1 MRMKTLGVVA
11 NCNKERA
18 AAVLGRIAERAA
30 ALGIELIADK
40 ATAALLKAGG
50 TMSMDELFASA
61 DGVIALGGDGTM
73 LRVVRAMG
81 ARDKPIM
88 GVNLGGLGFLTS
100 VAEEDL
106 DRALECVASDDLD
119 IKVRSMAECWVMSGG
134 KEVARYRALNE
145 AVISSTSSRVVTLD
159 VTVDGDNVTCYVCDG
174 LVVSTP
180 TGSTGYSMSAG
191 GPILVPGTPAFVISP
206 ICPHTL
212 SWRPL
217 VVPDSSEIV
226 VAGAGG
232 PATLVLTVD
241 GQAGQGL
248 SEDDSVG
255 VKRSGQSVRV
265 MHLPGHS
272 YFSVLRQKL
281 NWRGSSM

>member
-1 MRMKTLGVVA
+1 MKTIGVIA

-18 AAVLGRIAERAA
+18 PAVLGRIGERAA
-30 ALGIELIADK
+30 ALGIDLIADE
-40 ATAALLKAGG
+40 ATAGLLEAGS
-50 TMSMDELFASA
+50 TMPMDELFNSA

-81 ARDKPIM
+81 DRDRPIM

-100 VAEEDL
+100 VAEEEI
-106 DRALECVASDDLD
+106 DRALECVASGEVD
-119 IKVRSMAECWVMSGG
+119 IKARSLAECTVMNGG
-134 KEVARYRALNE
+134 REAARYRALNE
-145 AVISSTSSRVVTLD
+145 VVIGSTSSRVVALD
-159 VTVDGDNVTCYVCDG
+159 VSVDGDYVTSYVCDG

-191 GPILVPGTPAFVISP
+191 GPILVPGTCAFVVSP

-212 SWRPL
+212 SSRPL
-217 VVPDSSEIV
+217 VLPDVSEIV
-226 VAGAGG
+226 VTGESDAGG
-232 PATLVLTVD
+232 LVLTAD

-248 SEDDSVG
+248 GEGDSVS
-255 VKRSGQSVRV
+255 VKRSDRLVRV